1 MVCAQ
6 HRRDRQEA
14 ALGSAVVEKATAML
28 GRVAL
33 VSGLAVAFA
42 ASAVASA
49 WAQEKLNPKS
59 GSEIGTVVEAF
70 LSPHQEPGEEKDT
83 PRAIPDAFR
92 SKAPSL
98 LRAERKGIGH
108 GRIRFTRDLSRA
120 YVDVAVENI
129 KADDV
134 VMFHIHCGPPD
145 VLGPIL
151 VDFGHF
157 DDVKANFADGVYSF
171 EVTNKEIERT
181 AASGHGVVGL
191 LTAGCPVVP
200 ANPAAGRVKTVA
212 GMELIAR
219 RGELYFNLH
228 TKGQVY
234 FGDLRGQ
241 LMPVP
246 TAAK

>member
-1 MVCAQ
+1 MP
-6 HRRDRQEA
+6 
-14 ALGSAVVEKATAML
+14 
-28 GRVAL
+28 GRTILA
-33 VSGLAVAFA
+33 SGLAVVMVV
-42 ASAVASA
+42 SAG
-49 WAQEKLNPKS
+49 AQEKLNPK
-59 GSEIGTVVEAF
+59 GGGEIGTVVEAW

-83 PRAIPDAFR
+83 PKGIPDAFR

-98 LRAERKGIGH
+98 LRADRRGIGH

-120 YVDVAVENI
+120 YVDVAVENVR
-129 KADDV
+129 AEDV

-145 VLGPIL
+145 ILGPIL

-157 DDVKANFADGVYSF
+157 DDVKTNFADGVYSF

-181 AASGHGVVGL
+181 ATSGHGVVGV

-200 ANPAAGRVKTVA
+200 TNPALGKVKTVA
-212 GMELIAR
+212 GMEAIAR

-234 FGDLRGQ
+234 FGDIRGQ
-241 LMPVP
+241 LMPV
-246 TAAK
+246 TQAAR

>member
-1 MVCAQ
+1 
-6 HRRDRQEA
+6 
-14 ALGSAVVEKATAML
+14 ML
-28 GRVAL
+28 GRAVL
-33 VSGLAVAFA
+33 VSGLAVVIA
-42 ASAVASA
+42 ASA
-49 WAQEKLNPKS
+49 WAQEKLNPS
-59 GSEIGTVVEAF
+59 GGGEIGTVVEAW

-83 PRAIPDAFR
+83 PKGIPDAFR

-120 YVDVAVENI
+120 YVDVALENI
-129 KADDV
+129 KADDG

-145 VLGPIL
+145 LLGPIL

-181 AASGHGVVGL
+181 AASGHGVVGM
-191 LTAGCPVVP
+191 LTAGCPTVP
-200 ANPAAGRVKTVA
+200 VNPALGKVKTVA
-212 GMELIAR
+212 GMEAIAR

-234 FGDLRGQ
+234 FGDIRGQ
-241 LMPVP
+241 LMPVAP
-246 TAAK
+246 AAR